1 MKIIISVHLC
11 TFALFHI
18 CIFICVFFVF
28 ILLFCVEFKV
38 TPFILLYIF
47 SFFLYKYIYFLVSII
62 IIINFSYFCIS
73 NSNPKTN
80 FENGIRMYIPKR
92 QNKEYEP
99 KTCDFFLALLNHPED
114 ITY

>member
-1 MKIIISVHLC
+1 MYVCFL
-11 TFALFHI
+11 
-18 CIFICVFFVF
+18 
-28 ILLFCVEFKV
+28 
-38 TPFILLYIF
+38 
-47 SFFLYKYIYFLVSII
+47 SFFINIYIYILVSIII

-99 KTCDFFLALLNHPED
+99 KTCDFLLALLNHPED